1 MQAQQSYEAGEESG
15 QRRCGPGARGFVAP
29 EDAGVANTAGQRY
42 TKGTDLHEGRM
53 RVELGISSI
62 ESLGSTSTG
71 GGAVGFEYLHP
82 TSMPPPPGTRT
93 LLPGSTIPLLR
104 DRLHPQAV
112 LSPPTTASREDSQV
126 DGGQLRAILR
136 FPSRT
141 LLPTNARLSPNACTC
156 PRPLPTARY
165 ARCPPSPP
173 GSTSGREI
181 RDLRPRAR
189 LPPFSRDGRIS
200 WSSSYS
206 PRFRTFFP
214 AALRTREKNAEVA
227 LTHVEHEAGPFPP
240 TARNL
245 LLQSTQT

>member
-1 MQAQQSYEAGEESG
+1 METTTCSSSRALSTCTHERFPPHVHAPPLPALVHFFLVLPSHSSAIVYTRKQCFHHRPPRPARARKRSAPAHYNW
-15 QRRCGPGARGFVAP
+15 GAKSA
-29 EDAGVANTAGQRY
+29 
-42 TKGTDLHEGRM
+42 
-53 RVELGISSI
+53 SSP
-62 ESLGSTSTG
+62 STSRG
-71 GGAVGFEYLHP
+71 RRAW
-82 TSMPPPPGTRT
+82 RRA
-93 LLPGSTIPLLR
+93 STAENAGNLMRAAGRRRAAACALQYR
-104 DRLHPQAV
+104 
-112 LSPPTTASREDSQV
+112 
-126 DGGQLRAILR
+126 GAILR